1 MVPLINMFMIGSVY
15 IIICM
20 TVNKFI
26 AIYKPLIFQRIHTL
40 KNAKLCISLSI
51 ISSILFHIP
60 CCFMKTVVFN
70 GSCSTSPSNTST
82 RLDLSV
88 NETGVAC
95 GWQSAIN
102 NDVAD
107 ASAFKVYVVILQI
120 FSRVVPIV
128 VLAVLNSLIVHKY
141 RVIVKELEVPRASLR
156 PVSAAT
162 PTPGSSPLRCPMQQ
176 WRGQ

>member
-26 AIYKPLIFQRIHTL
+26 AIYKPLTFQRIHTL
-40 KNAKLCISLSI
+40 KNARLCISLSI

-102 NDVAD
+102 KDVVD

-141 RVIVKELEVPRASLR
+141 RVIVKELEVPRASLK
-156 PVSAAT
+156 P
-162 PTPGSSPLRCPMQQ
+162 SSPALSPESTSSDR
-176 WRGQ
+176 